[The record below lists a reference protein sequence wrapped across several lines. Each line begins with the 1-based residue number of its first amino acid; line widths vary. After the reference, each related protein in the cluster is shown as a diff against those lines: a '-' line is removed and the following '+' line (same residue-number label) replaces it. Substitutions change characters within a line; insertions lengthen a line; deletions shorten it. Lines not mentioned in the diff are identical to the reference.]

1 MQIVNISDL
10 RANLLSYLQKARDG
24 EELTVT
30 SHGEILATILPP
42 IDKREKAKR
51 MLSALS
57 KTTVIGDIVSP
68 NGDDWKA
75 MK

>member
-1 MQIVNISDL
+1 MQNVNISDL

-24 EELTVT
+24 EELTIT

-42 IDKREKAKR
+42 IDKRKKAKR
-51 MLSALS
+51 LLSALS

>member
-1 MQIVNISDL
+1 MQNVNISDL

-24 EELTVT
+24 EELTIT

-68 NGDDWKA
+68 DGDDWKA